1 MRTLEIKAGMM
12 FYMWRY
18 VLRGGAGGSASMYFW
33 RTNYLLVPPGA
44 MQFPAF
50 QTENP
55 YFMNFG
61 GLGSQMADEMTTSI
75 NQLGES

>member
-1 MRTLEIKAGMM
+1 MRTLEIKAGKNY
-12 FYMWRY
+12 YMWRY
-18 VLRGGAGGSASMYFW
+18 VLSGGVGGATPAYYW

-44 MQFPAF
+44 MQFPVF
-50 QTENP
+50 QMKNP

-75 NQLGES
+75 NQLGG